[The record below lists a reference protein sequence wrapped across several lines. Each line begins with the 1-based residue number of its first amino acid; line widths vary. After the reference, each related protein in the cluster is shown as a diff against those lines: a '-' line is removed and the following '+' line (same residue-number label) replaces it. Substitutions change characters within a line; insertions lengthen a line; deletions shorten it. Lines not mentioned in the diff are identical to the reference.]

1 MNIPTPPSDFAQQ
14 VPEKSEI
21 ERIQERIANFKI
33 GLSPQSAQIVN
44 GLLESHLKTGQVK
57 PNELEALILV
67 RDDVVAGVEE
77 YNTQVKSSQTRLQ
90 VLLEEEQVAKQLE
103 IARRIEGEKTKT
115 ADERQLRKAT
125 QDRLKLMEEALAKAG
140 LSIDLDGDGVIG
152 LPSGES
158 TTPLTETEQQRVDQ
172 IIADTPAPK
181 PASKPKTKAWDMIR
195 ALNPVTEESLEDV
208 NEKSEDTLESMLSNE
223 DTLESLEDSEPVIE
237 STLSV
242 DDDFNAQVDE
252 AKKSFAEFIE
262 PKDEEEPEEEYL
274 ANISSG
280 VSSEDQMEMDLIDEE
295 QFNDSFVVD
304 EEDDKSSPSFAP
316 VITGGNAPNIQAKI
330 EEPQSINASIPSFD
344 TEEDLLANAQAKI
357 DAVEEE
363 VEEEFEEIVIPN
375 ASELQG
381 LTKAKIQEQ
390 ADLLGFSTVV
400 QSQTKQEM
408 IDTFVLESEAYIKEL
423 TEDSG
428 FISANELTDGEDDG
442 NDNRDGGYF

>member
-1 MNIPTPPSDFAQQ
+1 
-14 VPEKSEI
+14 
-21 ERIQERIANFKI
+21 
-33 GLSPQSAQIVN
+33 
-44 GLLESHLKTGQVK
+44 
-57 PNELEALILV
+57 
-67 RDDVVAGVEE
+67 
-77 YNTQVKSSQTRLQ
+77 
-90 VLLEEEQVAKQLE
+90 
-103 IARRIEGEKTKT
+103 
-115 ADERQLRKAT
+115 
-125 QDRLKLMEEALAKAG
+125 MEEALAKAG

-262 PKDEEEPEEEYL
+262 PKDEEETEEEYL

>member
-77 YNTQVKSSQTRLQ
+77 YNTQVKNSQTRLQ

-103 IARRIEGEKTKT
+103 IARRIESEKTKT
-115 ADERQLRKAT
+115 ADERQLRKRT
-125 QDRLKLMEEALAKAG
+125 EDRLKVMEEALAKAG

-208 NEKSEDTLESMLSNE
+208 NEKFE

-262 PKDEEEPEEEYL
+262 PKDEEETEVDEL
-274 ANISSG
+274 
-280 VSSEDQMEMDLIDEE
+280 DQFEQDLIDEE

>member
-67 RDDVVAGVEE
+67 RDDVVKGVEE
-77 YNTQVKSSQTRLQ
+77 YNTQVQNSQTRLQ

-103 IARRIEGEKTKT
+103 IARRIEAEKTKT
-115 ADERQLRKAT
+115 ADERQLRKST
-125 QDRLKLMEEALAKAG
+125 QDRLKLMEDALAKAG
-140 LSIDLDGDGVIG
+140 ITIDLDGDGVIG
-152 LPSGES
+152 LPAGEVA
-158 TTPLTETEQQRVDQ
+158 TPLTQTEQQRVDQ
-172 IIADTPAPK
+172 IVADTPAPTIA

-195 ALNPVTEESLEDV
+195 ALNPVTEEPV
-208 NEKSEDTLESMLSNE
+208 VEDTVDVATDVEV
-223 DTLESLEDSEPVIE
+223 DEP
-237 STLSV
+237 TLSIN
-242 DDDFNAQVDE
+242 DEFNAQVDE

-262 PKDEEEPEEEYL
+262 PKTEEVVDELDLFE
-274 ANISSG
+274 
-280 VSSEDQMEMDLIDEE
+280 QDLIDEE

-304 EEDDKSSPSFAP
+304 EEDEKSSPSFAP
-316 VITGGNAPNIQAKI
+316 VITGGNAPNITAKI
-330 EEPQSINASIPSFD
+330 DEPQSINASIPSFN
-344 TEEDLLANAQAKI
+344 TEEELLANAQAKI
-357 DAVEEE
+357 DELEEE

-381 LTKAKIQEQ
+381 LTKGKIKEQ
-390 ADLLGFSTVV
+390 ADLLGFSTVMTT
-400 QSQTKQEM
+400 STKQEM

>member
-77 YNTQVKSSQTRLQ
+77 YNTQVQNSQTRLQ

-103 IARRIEGEKTKT
+103 IARRIESEKTKT
-115 ADERQLRKAT
+115 ADERQLRKRT
-125 QDRLKLMEEALAKAG
+125 EDRLKVMEEALAKAG

-195 ALNPVTEESLEDV
+195 ALNPVIEESLEDV
-208 NEKSEDTLESMLSNE
+208 NEKFE

-262 PKDEEEPEEEYL
+262 PKDEEETEEEYL

>member
-67 RDDVVAGVEE
+67 RDDVVKGVEE
-77 YNTQVKSSQTRLQ
+77 YNTQVQNSQTRLQ

-103 IARRIEGEKTKT
+103 IARRIEAEKTKT
-115 ADERQLRKAT
+115 ADERQLRKST
-125 QDRLKLMEEALAKAG
+125 QDRLKLMEDALAKAG
-140 LSIDLDGDGVIG
+140 ITIDLDGDGVIG
-152 LPSGES
+152 LPAGEVA
-158 TTPLTETEQQRVDQ
+158 TPLTQTEQQRVDQ
-172 IIADTPAPK
+172 IVADTPAPTIA

-195 ALNPVTEESLEDV
+195 ALNPVTEEPV
-208 NEKSEDTLESMLSNE
+208 VEDTVDVATDVEV
-223 DTLESLEDSEPVIE
+223 DEP
-237 STLSV
+237 TLSIN
-242 DDDFNAQVDE
+242 DEFNAQVDE

-262 PKDEEEPEEEYL
+262 PKTEEVMDELDLFE
-274 ANISSG
+274 
-280 VSSEDQMEMDLIDEE
+280 QDLIDEE

-304 EEDDKSSPSFAP
+304 EEDEKSSPSFAP
-316 VITGGNAPNIQAKI
+316 VITGGNAPNITAKI
-330 EEPQSINASIPSFD
+330 DEPQSINASIPSFN
-344 TEEDLLANAQAKI
+344 TEEELLANAQAKI
-357 DAVEEE
+357 DELEEE

-381 LTKAKIQEQ
+381 LTKGKIKEQ
-390 ADLLGFSTVV
+390 ADLLGFSTVMTT
-400 QSQTKQEM
+400 STKQEM

>member
-67 RDDVVAGVEE
+67 RDDVVKGVEE
-77 YNTQVKSSQTRLQ
+77 YNTQVQNSQTRLQ

-103 IARRIEGEKTKT
+103 IARRIEAEKTKT
-115 ADERQLRKAT
+115 ADERQLRKST
-125 QDRLKLMEEALAKAG
+125 QDRLKLMEDALAKAG
-140 LSIDLDGDGVIG
+140 ITIDLDGDGVIG
-152 LPSGES
+152 LPAGEVA
-158 TTPLTETEQQRVDQ
+158 TPLTQTEQQRVDQ
-172 IIADTPAPK
+172 IVADTPAPTIA

-195 ALNPVTEESLEDV
+195 ALNPVTEEPVVEEPV
-208 NEKSEDTLESMLSNE
+208 VEDTVDVATDVEV
-223 DTLESLEDSEPVIE
+223 DEP
-237 STLSV
+237 TLSIN
-242 DDDFNAQVDE
+242 DEFNAQVDE

-262 PKDEEEPEEEYL
+262 PKTEEVVDELDLFE
-274 ANISSG
+274 
-280 VSSEDQMEMDLIDEE
+280 QDLIDEE

-304 EEDDKSSPSFAP
+304 EEDEKSSPSFAP
-316 VITGGNAPNIQAKI
+316 VITGGNAPNITAKI
-330 EEPQSINASIPSFD
+330 DEPQSINASIPSFN
-344 TEEDLLANAQAKI
+344 TEEELLANAQAKI
-357 DAVEEE
+357 DELEEE

-381 LTKAKIQEQ
+381 LTKGKIKEQ
-390 ADLLGFSTVV
+390 ADLLGFSTVMTT
-400 QSQTKQEM
+400 STKQEM

>member
-77 YNTQVKSSQTRLQ
+77 YNTQVKNSQTRLQ
-90 VLLEEEQVAKQLE
+90 ALLEEEQVAKQLE
-103 IARRIEGEKTKT
+103 IARRIESEKTKT
-115 ADERQLRKAT
+115 ADERQLRKRT
-125 QDRLKLMEEALAKAG
+125 EDRLKVMEEALAKAG

-262 PKDEEEPEEEYL
+262 PKDEEETEVDEL
-274 ANISSG
+274 
-280 VSSEDQMEMDLIDEE
+280 DQFEQDLIDEE